1 MLTLLDCLEAEPT
14 LSRFFWMV
22 QAIGLEERLAAMDL
36 HTVFAPDNS
45 AFDRLPEENRKALF
59 EVAHILESILLNH
72 IASGILDAVDLIR
85 QGTVKTLG
93 GLSLAVEQN
102 DILLVGGARIIKPD
116 IQADNGMLHI
126 VDRLVAPQ
134 KSS

>member
-1 MLTLLDCLEAEPT
+1 MRTLIDCLEAEPT

-22 QAIGLEERLAAMDL
+22 QAIGLEERLVEMDL
-36 HTVFAPDNS
+36 YTVFAPDNS
-45 AFDRLPEENRKALF
+45 ALDRLPEESRKALF
-59 EVAHILESILLNH
+59 EVTHMLESPLLNH
-72 IASGILDAVDLIR
+72 IAPGILDAVDLIR

-102 DILLVGGARIIKPD
+102 DTLRVGGARIIKPD

-126 VDRLVAPQ
+126 VDRLVIPKKQ
-134 KSS
+134 